1 MEDHTTPATKA
12 DINALMDS
20 IGKLYD
26 ANEAWKDEILA
37 ANKGWKDE
45 IIRHFDVVVEDI
57 RHNLEGA
64 NRDEIE
70 VLKDSKADHE
80 KRISRLESHVGLVA

>member
-1 MEDHTTPATKA
+1 MEDHTTPVTKA

-26 ANEAWKDEILA
+26 ANEAWKE
-37 ANKGWKDE
+37 E
-45 IIRHFDVVVEDI
+45 IIRHFDVVVENI
-57 RHNLEGA
+57 RHDLEGA

-70 VLKDSKADHE
+70 VLKDSKASHE
-80 KRISRLESHVGLVA
+80 QRITRLESHVGLVA